1 MKRRRSIKR
10 ASETAEGKKS
20 SLFYFSRYG
29 ERVGVFGRVQRKEGR
44 GYCWLGKDGDKGLA
58 ETDTGL
64 SILECLLNCEML
76 HGHV

>member
-10 ASETAEGKKS
+10 ASETAEEGES

-29 ERVGVFGRVQRKEGR
+29 ERVGAFGRVQRKEGG
-44 GYCWLGKDGDKGLA
+44 GYCWLGEDGDKGLA
-58 ETDTGL
+58 EAETGL
-64 SILECLLNCEML
+64 SILGCLPNCEML